1 MATTQNNPYPYK
13 DIPYNQGFW
22 ARVRLSPDITP
33 EQLHELHLKHGHR
46 TQSENLSMSNLE
58 GLGESLPNPR
68 YDLSMTPLTQD
79 KPEMSI
85 SSIPEKTRANDL
97 RYGPTGVNPETGMPD
112 GVTMSGLPFQIDES
126 STVQTQQSPEG
137 SYVPITG
144 ADLGLPMGPGV
155 PVPAGVEM
163 GDPFQIVQ
171 SGGTPDWITN
181 AQNPSPVNLP
191 PYSNPMLSGQAY
203 AGLISGGQAVPS
215 MIAPGVSYSMNSP
228 MGYTAPG
235 ASAVPFPSY
244 QPPEGVVVNNP
255 NVNNPYPDYVD
266 PYSIENR
273 YADELVNQQEMQQLA
288 QLANYDYE
296 NVNLFALLD
305 RIQNPLEDLSSEEI
319 LSLNNPAPVVDTRPP
334 TVSPLGSLDTTYL
347 NDIDFGGL
355 INTPNPQV
363 DFPIAPPAVIDSA
376 IENLPV
382 YQDPIVSMVD
392 PIGNPVTPF
401 EIDPPVEFIDTPPV
415 EPVYIPPTEPIG
427 TLPTQPVVNLVPE
440 TYVDPIMTLPQV
452 VEPTP
457 LIDTLATVN
466 NDFANLG
473 FDNRIGQPLEVTVPL
488 PYSEP
493 VATPAVSYADLVK
506 QAQNDESLPPY
517 VRANPSIAYPGNPVT
532 EAYKVQSLLNS
543 PVGSGFSPGVAA
555 TPSYGLLDR

>member
-13 DIPYNQGFW
+13 DIPYNQNFW
-22 ARVRLSPDITP
+22 ARVRLSSDITP
-33 EQLHELHLKHGHR
+33 AQLHELHLKHGHR

-58 GLGESLPNPR
+58 GTGNAFPNPS

-79 KPEMSI
+79 KFPKMSTP
-85 SSIPEKTRANDL
+85 SIPEKTKANDV
-97 RYGPTGVNPETGMPD
+97 RYGPTGVNPETSMPD

-126 STVQTQQSPEG
+126 STVQTPPPSTGGGLFNSLIAQTQQSPEG

-191 PYSNPMLSGQAY
+191 PYTNPMLSGQAY

-235 ASAVPFPSY
+235 ASAVPYPSY

-273 YADELVNQQEMQQLA
+273 YADELVDQQEMQQLA
-288 QLANYDYE
+288 RLANYDYE
-296 NVNLFALLD
+296 NANLFALLD
-305 RIQNPLEDLSSEEI
+305 RIQNPLENI
-319 LSLNNPAPVVDTRPP
+319 PTSL
-334 TVSPLGSLDTTYL
+334 
-347 NDIDFGGL
+347 
-355 INTPNPQV
+355 
-363 DFPIAPPAVIDSA
+363 
-376 IENLPV
+376 
-382 YQDPIVSMVD
+382 
-392 PIGNPVTPF
+392 
-401 EIDPPVEFIDTPPV
+401 
-415 EPVYIPPTEPIG
+415 
-427 TLPTQPVVNLVPE
+427 
-440 TYVDPIMTLPQV
+440 
-452 VEPTP
+452 
-457 LIDTLATVN
+457 
-466 NDFANLG
+466 
-473 FDNRIGQPLEVTVPL
+473 
-488 PYSEP
+488 
-493 VATPAVSYADLVK
+493 
-506 QAQNDESLPPY
+506 
-517 VRANPSIAYPGNPVT
+517 
-532 EAYKVQSLLNS
+532 
-543 PVGSGFSPGVAA
+543 
-555 TPSYGLLDR
+555 